1 MVTRRSRL
9 HRKQKKEDIEDYD
22 VHITHILKT
31 TSVYND
37 LRGEYIHQWLQ
48 ETNKKTLL
56 SCVDSNDNINAF
68 ILFHLTDS
76 DPLREHTKPY
86 VIDYIYTYPEYR
98 RRGLAKSLI
107 DKITKE
113 RKYECTA
120 FCDNDNSIK
129 LFEKCGFMNFGGIMR
144 YTIRNRI

>member
-56 SCVDSNDNINAF
+56 SCVDSNDNITAF
-68 ILFHLTDS
+68 KIFHLTDF

>member
-56 SCVDSNDNINAF
+56 SCVDSNDNVNAF
-68 ILFHLTDS
+68 ILFHLADS
-76 DPLREHTKPY
+76 DPL
-86 VIDYIYTYPEYR
+86 
-98 RRGLAKSLI
+98 
-107 DKITKE
+107 
-113 RKYECTA
+113 
-120 FCDNDNSIK
+120 
-129 LFEKCGFMNFGGIMR
+129 
-144 YTIRNRI
+144 